1 MNTVQQTLTE
11 ANFLL
16 DMFASIRY
24 ADFMVEH
31 AEVVKRLKR
40 NLKKDIDTV
49 VSTSLRLKELEEVA
63 KQVEALDAQCDTAKI
78 RAIRTIR
85 MVGGRITTKK
95 RLLNIP
101 EFADFHRDLQEPSKY
116 SRSEAV
122 SLRSFTSE
130 YLRAA
135 GPSKVGEIVAFL
147 QWMGVKYAKRQSIE
161 GVIKRN
167 PETFLVTRKGR
178 EKFIDVKADE

>member
-1 MNTVQQTLTE
+1 MTVQQHLIE

-16 DMFASIRY
+16 DMFASIAY

-40 NLKKDIDTV
+40 NLEEEIATV
-49 VSTSLRLKELEEVA
+49 RSASSRLNQLKETAKEIESLE
-63 KQVEALDAQCDTAKI
+63 AQCETAKI
-78 RAIRTIR
+78 RAIRTMR
-85 MVGGRITTKK
+85 MVGDAATKK
-95 RLLNIP
+95 TLLNTR
-101 EFADFHRDLQEPSKY
+101 EFADLHADLREPSKY

-167 PETFLVTRKGR
+167 PDTFTVTRKGR

>member
-1 MNTVQQTLTE
+1 MTTVQETLIE
-11 ANFLL
+11 ANILL
-16 DMFASIRY
+16 DMFASMAY
-24 ADFMVEH
+24 AAFMVEH
-31 AEVVKRLKR
+31 AEVVKRLRR
-40 NLKKDIDTV
+40 NLKKEIDTV
-49 VSTSLRLKELEEVA
+49 ATTSLRLKQLEEVS
-63 KQVEALDAQCDTAKI
+63 KEIESLDAQCDTAKI

-85 MVGGRITTKK
+85 MVGDDATKK

-101 EFADFHRDLQEPSKY
+101 EFADFHGELQEPSKY

-167 PETFLVTRKGR
+167 PETFRVTRKGR

>member
-1 MNTVQQTLTE
+1 MNTTQVNLVE
-11 ANFLL
+11 ANILV
-16 DMFASIRY
+16 DMFACMGY
-24 ADFMVEH
+24 ADFMVQH
-31 AEVVKRLKR
+31 AEVVKRLRR

-49 VSTSLRLKELEEVA
+49 VSASLRLKQLEEVT
-63 KQVEALDAQCDTAKI
+63 KEIESLDLECDTAKI

-85 MVGGRITTKK
+85 MVGDEATKT

-101 EFADFHRDLQEPSKY
+101 QFADFHEDLRAPSKY

>member
-1 MNTVQQTLTE
+1 MDTVQQTLTE

-49 VSTSLRLKELEEVA
+49 VSTSLKLKELEEVA

-85 MVGGRITTKK
+85 MVGDDTTKK

-178 EKFIDVKADE
+178 EKFIDVKTDE